1 MQKSIFVGLDLGSSH
16 CHQTVINADG
26 EFVSSRSIPTSEF
39 HLRSAFAALG
49 ENVCVHLEA
58 SELAP
63 WVYSIIAPLVKQVVV
78 SHPRSIAWIGKD
90 SVKDDAID
98 ARKLAELLRL
108 NQVHPV
114 YYETLESRRHFKYLV
129 THYEQL
135 THDQARLKAK
145 IKARLRTL
153 GIIRQDSNLFSK
165 SGQSALLDSIS
176 QLPLK
181 MMITQSFDVLN
192 RLLEIQTAARLAMV
206 EFSQQFPEIKLLQT
220 APGVGIITACKFV
233 AYLQTPQRFSNKR
246 QLWRYC
252 RLGVTRRESNGKRLS
267 YPRLDRSGVG
277 SLKDVSRK
285 IFEAALRTKKEN
297 RFKRVFEQSLA
308 ETKNQVHARL
318 STQRKILAVLR
329 AMWIQM
335 KPFEDSSG

>member
-1 MQKSIFVGLDLGSSH
+1 M
-16 CHQTVINADG
+16 
-26 EFVSSRSIPTSEF
+26 R
-39 HLRSAFAALG
+39 
-49 ENVCVHLEA
+49 
-58 SELAP
+58 
-63 WVYSIIAPLVKQVVV
+63 
-78 SHPRSIAWIGKD
+78 WIGKD

-114 YYETLESRRHFKYLV
+114 YYETLESRRHFKHLV

-135 THDQARLKAK
+135 AHDQARLKAK

-153 GIIRQDSNLFSK
+153 GIIRQDSHLFSK
-165 SGQSALLDSIS
+165 IGQTQLLDSIS
-176 QLPLK
+176 ELPLK
-181 MMITQSFDVLN
+181 RMIAQSFDVLN
-192 RLLEIQTAARLAMV
+192 RMLETQTAARLAMI
-206 EFSQQFPEIKLLQT
+206 EFSRQFAEVKLLQT

-233 AYLQTPQRFSNKR
+233 AHLQTPKRFSNKR

-285 IFEAALRTKKEN
+285 IFEAALRTKKDN
-297 RFKRVFEQSLA
+297 LFKRAFETSLA
-308 ETKNQVHARL
+308 ETKNKVHARL
-318 STQRKILAVLR
+318 STQRKILAALR
-329 AMWIQM
+329 AMWIKMQ
-335 KPFEDSSG
+335 PFADSSG